1 MAKRSCT
8 TTLSWDTAN
17 TLEMKSTVA
26 LMMMMMMVV
35 EVVMMILMLILFFY
49 LQFSDS
55 SCGRRFSNSKSS
67 LGET

>member
-17 TLEMKSTVA
+17 TLELKRIVA

-35 EVVMMILMLILFFY
+35 VVVVMMIVMLILFFY

-55 SCGRRFSNSKSS
+55 S
-67 LGET
+67 

>member
-1 MAKRSCT
+1 MSC
-8 TTLSWDTAN
+8 LSLVHPVEPRDDAN
-17 TLEMKSTVA
+17 TLELK
-26 LMMMMMMVV
+26 MMVITRV
-35 EVVMMILMLILFFY
+35 VGVMMTVRLILFFY